1 MSTLNLSPFIQ
12 IVCIELLCISQFVKG
27 WGYSIEYRRQQISF
41 HVELTLKEVKQI
53 LIIKEKTSKRGKV
66 KK

>member
-1 MSTLNLSPFIQ
+1 M
-12 IVCIELLCISQFVKG
+12 E
-27 WGYSIEYRRQQISF
+27 GYSIEYRRQQISF

-66 KK
+66 KKIGI